1 MDKLITY
8 TNDKR
13 ITAQELAVLFEAS
26 GIHRPIKNLP
36 RLQKMLDNSDI
47 LWTAWEDDTLV
58 GIARALTDFSYACY
72 LS

>member
-36 RLQKMLDNSDI
+36 RLQKMLDN
-47 LWTAWEDDTLV
+47 
-58 GIARALTDFSYACY
+58 
-72 LS
+72 